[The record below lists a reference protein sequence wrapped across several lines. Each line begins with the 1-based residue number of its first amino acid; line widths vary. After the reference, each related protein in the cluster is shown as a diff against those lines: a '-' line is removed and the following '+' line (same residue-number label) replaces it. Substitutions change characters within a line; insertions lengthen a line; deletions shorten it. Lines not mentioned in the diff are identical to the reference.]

1 MSGGHSYYKTING
14 VRYDRELLE
23 TAEKATKKGA
33 MTEAAAKALWE
44 DAEDGPG
51 VTPTEHRTL
60 EYIKDNFKLD
70 PAAKSF
76 LDGELGG
83 RFVTID
89 GEKYKKSIIEYAAEA
104 DKCLSLADAKA
115 LWDDAMDEDE
125 VDEVEKKSLEKV
137 LKDHTFSKDGEEFL
151 RTALDGYKGDLP
163 LVGKRVQVHGVSRQD
178 FNGKK
183 GKAVSFS
190 KEKNRYVVDLDGTK
204 GEFRFK
210 PDNLKLEEEGAETN
224 SADLTTKIADLEKK
238 VADAEKA
245 QKEADKKASDAEAAK
260 KDAEAKA
267 ADLTKKVKDAEAK
280 AADLT
285 KKVSDAEKA
294 KGDAEKQAADL
305 TKKVKDAEAKAA
317 DLNKQVGDLEKQVD
331 ALPEKLK
338 SEIEKWEQWRFNN
351 EKNMIA
357 EFCAKEEPEL
367 KKARTS

>member
-224 SADLTTKIADLEKK
+224 SADLTKKIEDLEKK
-238 VADAEKA
+238 VA
-245 QKEADKKASDAEAAK
+245 
-260 KDAEAKA
+260 
-267 ADLTKKVKDAEAK
+267 
-280 AADLT
+280 
-285 KKVSDAEKA
+285 DAEKA